1 MAQDAI
7 RIDPE
12 EPQTFEEC
20 FGRMG
25 EIERAAV
32 RMPCRYGREQ
42 NLQRLRAETLDLA
55 GIDDNIGAAMGEQAF
70 GERHGGLEVQD
81 LIENDG
87 LHFVFVPLRHRTPPF
102 TRLRLKV

>member
-1 MAQDAI
+1 
-7 RIDPE
+7 
-12 EPQTFEEC
+12 
-20 FGRMG
+20 
-25 EIERAAV
+25 
-32 RMPCRYGREQ
+32 MPCRYGREQ

-70 GERHGGLEVQD
+70 GERRGGLEAQD

-87 LHFVFVPLRHRTPPF
+87 LHFVFVLLRHRTPPF